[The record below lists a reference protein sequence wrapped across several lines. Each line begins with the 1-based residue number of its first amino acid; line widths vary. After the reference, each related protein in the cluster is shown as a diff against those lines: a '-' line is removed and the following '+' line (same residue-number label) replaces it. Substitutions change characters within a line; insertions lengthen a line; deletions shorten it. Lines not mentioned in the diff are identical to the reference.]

1 MTTESPMAPAA
12 PVMSLSTAMTL
23 LRRHWMIIVIGP
35 LIGVLLASVWTLAQS
50 PRYTST
56 ANALVVVG
64 NSENLG
70 VALTA
75 DNLAKSRAQQYAL
88 LGQSRAVSEKA
99 VEDLPFDLGV
109 GEALKNIEVA
119 STSGSSQ
126 IVIRAEE
133 SSPER
138 AQQLASAWLRGLD
151 AQVTELE
158 AGGVAGQSIISLKT
172 LSDASLPL
180 SPSSP
185 NSLLALSIGGSLGLL
200 AGLAIAF
207 ARYMLDNKIRSAASL
222 ESRFGLTILG
232 TIPESA
238 RSAGNRRRLDSSDV
252 LGLAG
257 RADGEMSLNQRRD
270 NFRLIESF
278 KELRTN
284 LQFLRPD
291 EALRIVTV
299 TSSHPGEGKS
309 SVASNLAVT
318 VAESGQ
324 RVILVDGDL
333 RRPVIADNFG
343 LISSVGLTDVVL
355 GRAELADVLQTV
367 GNHPSL
373 QVLASGPIPPNP
385 SEILASARFKDLID
399 TLAENALVLIDAPPL
414 LPVTDAAIL
423 ARRFDG
429 CLLVVSA
436 GRTTYDELSK
446 SISSIRKIGGEVLG
460 AVLNRVPVSGTAASS
475 YQYYGNSYYGASQQ
489 PDA

>member
-1 MTTESPMAPAA
+1 MTTESPTAPAA
-12 PVMSLSTAMTL
+12 PVISLSTAMTVIQ
-23 LRRHWMIIVIGP
+23 RHWIILVAGP
-35 LIGVLLASVWTLAQS
+35 LIGALLAGLWTLAQS

-355 GRAELADVLQTV
+355 GRVELADVLQTV
-367 GNHPSL
+367 ANRPSL

-385 SEILASARFKDLID
+385 SEILASARFNDLINA
-399 TLAENALVLIDAPPL
+399 LAEDALVIIDAPPL

-423 ARRFDG
+423 ARQFDG
-429 CLLVVSA
+429 CILVVRA
-436 GRTTYDELSK
+436 GRTTHDELSK

-460 AVLNRVPVSGTAASS
+460 AVLNRVPTSGTAASA
-475 YQYYGNSYYGASQQ
+475 YQYYGTAYLNNEPAGRR
-489 PDA
+489 